1 LSAELLTGVKQNALI
16 NKTPEHSR
24 QFGKVTEMAVSVQV
38 LYPVGDDTTFDYNYY
53 STKHMDI
60 VSSCMGPHIDT
71 VVVTKGIAGG
81 PDTPP
86 AYHAIAT
93 IVCKDQTAL
102 DAMLAA
108 SDPAMA
114 DIPNFTNVQ
123 PQLLI
128 GEVIG

>member
-1 LSAELLTGVKQNALI
+1 MMLPSAPI
-16 NKTPEHSR
+16 NLER
-24 QFGKVTEMAVSVQV
+24 QTIWLAVHV
-38 LYPVGDDTTFDYNYY
+38 LYPIGDDTSFDFDYYA
-53 STKHMDI
+53 TKHMDI
-60 VSSCMGPHIDT
+60 VRSSMGPHFDT
-71 VVVTKGIAGG
+71 VVLTKGLAGG

-93 IVCKDQTAL
+93 IVCKDQAAL

-108 SDPAMA
+108 ADPAMA

-128 GEVIG
+128 GEVIA